1 MTASKKKTAKSVAKN
16 ASTKRSKKSI
26 YMEVIKS
33 LWALYHDLIDE
44 GYISEA
50 KTVLSNLDD
59 LLDEIEYEDD
69 DDEDDDDDDDETD
82 C

>member
-1 MTASKKKTAKSVAKN
+1 
-16 ASTKRSKKSI
+16 
-26 YMEVIKS
+26 
-33 LWALYHDLIDE
+33 LIDE

-69 DDEDDDDDDDETD
+69 DDEDDDDDDETD